1 MAVHS
6 VNSLVSL
13 LSTAVSARSSLLG
26 RAIHAHIVK
35 TLRHPLP
42 ALVYDHLTNMY
53 AKMNLPSSAQLVLQ
67 LNPTRSV
74 VSWTSLISGSVQNGH
89 FSFSLLMFIGM
100 LKECIRPND
109 FTFPCAFK
117 ASGGL
122 CMPVTGKQIHGIA
135 VKVGEIVDVFVGC
148 SALDMYCKTGLKDDA
163 RKLFDEMPQKNRV
176 AWNTYISNAVL
187 DGMPQDGISAF
198 LKFRR
203 VGGVP
208 DYITLC
214 AFFNA
219 CSDTANLELG
229 HQLHGYVFRSG
240 FEVDISV
247 ANGLVDFY
255 GKCGEVGCSEMVFDE
270 MREPNDVSWCS
281 LMSTLVQN
289 HEQEKACMAFLM
301 ARKEGIRP
309 TDFLVSSVLHAC
321 AGLAG
326 LELGRSVHALAN
338 KVCVM
343 GNIFVGTA
351 LVDMYGKCGCVE
363 DAEGAFHDMPQRN
376 LITWNSLIGCYAHQG
391 LADMAVAVFEK
402 MLSSCSETIP
412 NNVTFVCLLAACSR
426 AGNVELGM
434 DIFRS
439 MRRRYAI
446 EAGPEHY
453 TCIVDLLGRAG
464 MLEQAYDFIMNMP
477 FRPTISI
484 WGALL
489 GACRIHRNPELGRIA
504 AENLFQLDPKD
515 SGNFVVLSNSFAAS
529 GRWEEATSV
538 RKEIKDIGLKKGTG
552 CSWITVK
559 NEVHIFQAK
568 DTSHERN
575 SEIHATLSELKR
587 DMEEAGYIADPTY
600 SLYDLEEEEKVSEV
614 WLHSE
619 KIALAFGLVSIPP
632 VVPIRIMKNL
642 RMCGDCHSA
651 FKFVSRTTGREI
663 IVRDNARFHRFQDGH
678 CSCKDFW

>member
-1 MAVHS
+1 MAVRA
-6 VNSLVSL
+6 VDSLVSL
-13 LSTAVSARSSLLG
+13 LSAAVSARSPLLG
-26 RAIHAHIVK
+26 RAAHARVVR
-35 TLRHPLP
+35 TLGHPLP
-42 ALVYDHLTNMY
+42 ALVCDHLTHMY
-53 AKMNLPSSAQLVLQ
+53 SKLNLPSSAQLVLR

-89 FSFSLLMFIGM
+89 FSFSLLMFVDM
-100 LKECIRPND
+100 LRERVRPND

-135 VKVGEIVDVFVGC
+135 IKVGELVDVFVGC
-148 SALDMYCKTGLKDDA
+148 SAFDMYCKTGLKDDA
-163 RKLFDEMPQKNRV
+163 RKLFDEMPQKSRV

-187 DGMPQDGISAF
+187 DGRPQDGISAF
-198 LKFRR
+198 IKFRR
-203 VGGVP
+203 AGGVP

-214 AFFNA
+214 AFLNA
-219 CSDTANLELG
+219 CSDTANLGLG
-229 HQLHGYVFRSG
+229 HQLHGYIFRSG
-240 FEVDISV
+240 FEVDVSV

-270 MREPNDVSWCS
+270 IHEPNDVSWCS
-281 LMSTLVQN
+281 LTSALVQN
-289 HEQEKACMAFLM
+289 HEQEKACITFLM
-301 ARKEGIRP
+301 ARKEGIQP

-321 AGLAG
+321 AGLAW
-326 LELGRSVHALAN
+326 LELGRSVHALAM
-338 KVCVM
+338 KACVM
-343 GNIFVGTA
+343 GNIFVATA
-351 LVDMYGKCGCVE
+351 LVDMYGKCGCIE

-376 LITWNSLIGCYAHQG
+376 LITWNSLIGGYAHQG

-402 MLSSCSETIP
+402 MLSSCSEIIP

-426 AGNVELGM
+426 AGYVELGM
-434 DIFRS
+434 DIFAS

-446 EAGPEHY
+446 EPGPEHY

-464 MLEQAYDFIMNMP
+464 MLERAYDFIMKMP

-515 SGNFVVLSNSFAAS
+515 SGNFVVLSNSFAAA
-529 GRWEEATSV
+529 GRWEEATGV

-559 NEVHIFQAK
+559 NEVHIFRAK

-575 SEIHATLSELKR
+575 SEIHTTLSELKR

-600 SLYDLEEEEKVSEV
+600 ALYDLEEEEKVSEV

-619 KIALAFGLVSIPP
+619 KIALAFGLISVPP
-632 VVPIRIMKNL
+632 VVPIRITKNL
-642 RMCGDCHSA
+642 RMCGDCHGA
-651 FKFVSRTTGREI
+651 FKFISRITGREI
-663 IVRDNARFHRFQDGH
+663 IVRDNARFHRFQDGR